1 MTLPARFSLLHSE
14 LNEFLF
20 APVGYQQNGMS
31 LSVMSGLTRLG
42 LDPWEEAARLA
53 ALPKALAADALVPV
67 IARLTVGWP
76 ERADNL
82 AISQRLVAFLPRR
95 EQMALSLREQTVGKD
110 RKYFHAVIFFACLA
124 LAVVMLTVIW

>member
-1 MTLPARFSLLHSE
+1 MPARFSLLHSE

-20 APVGYQQNGMS
+20 ARVGDQQNGMP

-42 LDPWEEAARLA
+42 LDPWEEAARLG

-82 AISQRLVAFLPRR
+82 AISQRLVAFLPRP
-95 EQMALSLREQTVGKD
+95 EQMAPSHREQTVGKD
-110 RKYFHAVIFFACLA
+110 RKYFHSVIFFACLA
-124 LAVVMLTVIW
+124 LAVIMLTVTW